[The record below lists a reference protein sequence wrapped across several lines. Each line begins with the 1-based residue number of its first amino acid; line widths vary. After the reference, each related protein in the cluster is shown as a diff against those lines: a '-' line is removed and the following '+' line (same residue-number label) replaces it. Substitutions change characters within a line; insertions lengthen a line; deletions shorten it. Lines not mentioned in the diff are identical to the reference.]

1 MLTSELVRGLMT
13 SELRRGRGQV
23 SNAQFKGAI
32 ITNTDWTDV
41 VLRKD
46 VQKFLCETASGTN
59 PKTGVDT
66 RESLLCR

>member
-1 MLTSELVRGLMT
+1 MRIA
-13 SELRRGRGQV
+13 QV

-46 VQKFLCETASGTN
+46 VQKLLCEKASGTN